1 MSTSNPYFTVLA
13 APENE
18 TFDAAL
24 RRVLSNVQQFTA
36 VFEQQATWIE
46 YERVLAAL
54 AVYLDAEPHLTPVFV
69 TYPSLADF
77 LEQELMYACDHAV
90 LPGTSQQCVAVLDRY
105 FL

>member
-1 MSTSNPYFTVLA
+1 MSTRDPYFTVLA

-18 TFDAAL
+18 SLDAAL

-54 AVYLDAEPHLTPVFV
+54 AVYLDAEPHLTPVFTV
-69 TYPSLADF
+69 YPSVADF

-90 LPGTSQQCVAVLDRY
+90 LPGTAIQCVTVLDRY